1 MRFLSGMASGLRCPI
16 IPMVRMAYGCPK
28 RTPIWCICSMMKKIT
43 KDIEMAKNE
52 SDFVIVF
59 VHRGTEYAKEPD
71 DFQRKWT
78 QIFADCKVDVVV
90 GTHPH
95 VIQPYEVIRD
105 NDGHEMLI
113 YYSIGNYISAQ
124 PEESRVKGG
133 MASFTVL
140 LAPEGYKVTEYDF
153 RPLTIRWQ
161 EGGKYVTEF

>member
-1 MRFLSGMASGLRCPI
+1 M
-16 IPMVRMAYGCPK
+16 
-28 RTPIWCICSMMKKIT
+28 
-43 KDIEMAKNE
+43 
-52 SDFVIVF
+52 
-59 VHRGTEYAKEPD
+59 
-71 DFQRKWT
+71 
-78 QIFADCKVDVVV
+78 DVVV

-105 NDGHEMLI
+105 NDGHEMLT

-133 MASFTVL
+133 MASFTVP